1 MASPFHEGERA
12 VQARVGV
19 LDEAAQVGRIVDGSI
34 APAIRVFI
42 RRQRLAVLAGL
53 DAAGNVWASPLTGS
67 PGFISALDPH
77 TIQIEAPLPPFDPL
91 AESVRDSAPVGL
103 LIIDLANRGR
113 VRLNGRASAGPNG
126 ALLVQIEEAFGNCQ
140 RYIQSRVA
148 ETDADTN
155 ADTSVEVA
163 VGADRSTSLS
173 DAQRQWVT
181 SADTFFIATAHPERG
196 ADASHR
202 GGPPGFVQ
210 VLDERHLRFPDYAGN
225 NMFQTLG
232 NLAVDP
238 RAGLLFVDFESGRTL
253 QLSGQARVI
262 WDGPDVQQVAGAER
276 LVEFELKAVVDSA
289 GPRLPHWR
297 FIGYSPFLPAGPG
310 R

>member
-1 MASPFHEGERA
+1 M
-12 VQARVGV
+12 
-19 LDEAAQVGRIVDGSI
+19 
-34 APAIRVFI
+34 
-42 RRQRLAVLAGL
+42 
-53 DAAGNVWASPLTGS
+53 
-67 PGFISALDPH
+67 
-77 TIQIEAPLPPFDPL
+77 
-91 AESVRDSAPVGL
+91 RDSAPVGL

-210 VLDERHLRFPDYAGN
+210 VLDERHLRFPDYAR
-225 NMFQTLG
+225 QQYVPD
-232 NLAVDP
+232 ARQP
-238 RAGLLFVDFESGRTL
+238 RRRSTAGLLFVDFESGRTL
-253 QLSGQARVI
+253 QLSGQVRVI

-276 LVEFELKAVVDSA
+276 LVEFEVTAVVDSA